1 MCSTPPG
8 HFFVIS
14 IMSDCSSIEARRVA
28 IFGNFTDF
36 PFIELISTLGR
47 RCGKLEVWDLPSKL
61 RLELHLNGAVLQG
74 LIVNGQQ
81 ITNVLRVRDHMVELM
96 GAQTGSFEFSKLPLE
111 ELQGRLYL
119 PMSALMLRATSAV
132 NEMNVYR
139 DRFPAPQTRFK
150 LVNAQGAWD
159 DAELYEFVKR
169 ARPALE
175 RGVSP
180 LELSERLGLQLEQVQ
195 LYLYKLR
202 SLSRIV
208 PARMREI
215 PASAE
220 PQLAGQPGMPP
231 RSGLISRLLGA
242 LRIR

>member
-1 MCSTPPG
+1 M
-8 HFFVIS
+8 
-14 IMSDCSSIEARRVA
+14 A

-47 RCGKLEVWDLPSKL
+47 RCGKLSVWDLPSAL
-61 RLELHLNGAVLQG
+61 RLELHLNGAVLHG

-81 ITNVLRVRDHMVELM
+81 VTNVLKVRDHMVELM
-96 GAQTGSFEFSKLPLE
+96 GAHTGTFEFSKLAPE
-111 ELQGRLYL
+111 ALQGRLYL

-132 NEMNVYR
+132 NELSVYR
-139 DRFPAPQTRFK
+139 DRFPSPQTRFK
-150 LVNAQGAWD
+150 LVNAQGAWH

-180 LELSERLGLQLEQVQ
+180 LELSERLSVQLEQVQ

-202 SLSRIV
+202 SLGRIV
-208 PARMREI
+208 PARMREV
-215 PASAE
+215 PTAPPPTFAD
-220 PQLAGQPGMPP
+220 QPGMTQP
-231 RSGLISRLLGA
+231 RGGLISRLLGA
-242 LRIR
+242 LRIH

>member
-1 MCSTPPG
+1 M
-8 HFFVIS
+8 
-14 IMSDCSSIEARRVA
+14 A

-47 RCGKLEVWDLPSKL
+47 RSGKLNVWDLPGQQ

-81 ITNVLRVRDHMVELM
+81 VTNVLKVRDQMVELM
-96 GAQTGSFEFSKLPLE
+96 GAQSGSFEFVKLAPEALE
-111 ELQGRLYL
+111 GRLYL

-132 NEMNVYR
+132 NELSVYR
-139 DRFPAPQTRFK
+139 DRFPSPQTRFK
-150 LVNAQGAWD
+150 LVNTEGAWD

-180 LELSERLGLQLEQVQ
+180 VELSERLSLQLEQVQ

-202 SLSRIV
+202 SLGRVV
-208 PARMREI
+208 PARMREVAARTPI
-215 PASAE
+215 PD
-220 PQLAGQPGMPP
+220 QPGMPQP
-231 RSGLISRLLGA
+231 REGLISRLLGA

>member
-1 MCSTPPG
+1 
-8 HFFVIS
+8 
-14 IMSDCSSIEARRVA
+14 VA

-36 PFIELISTLGR
+36 PFIELISTIGR
-47 RCGKLEVWDLPSKL
+47 RSGTLSVWDLPTQD

-74 LIVNGQQ
+74 LSVNGEQV
-81 ITNVLRVRDHMVELM
+81 TNVLKVRDQMVELM
-96 GAQTGSFEFSKLPLE
+96 GAERGNFEFSKLSPE
-111 ELQGRLYL
+111 VLQGRLCL

-132 NEMNVYR
+132 NEMSIYH
-139 DRFPAPQTRFK
+139 DRFPSPQTRFK
-150 LVNAQGAWD
+150 LLNAQGAWD

-202 SLSRIV
+202 SMGRIG
-208 PARMREI
+208 PARARGTPME
-215 PASAE
+215 AQA
-220 PQLAGQPGMPP
+220 QLAQLGGQSDMPQP
-231 RSGLISRLLGA
+231 RPGLISRLLGA
-242 LRIR
+242 LRFR